1 MPSPKNNHS
10 MIYLNDEYILI
21 IGVNE
26 ISTYIYRFREQ
37 NETII
42 AEKIIC
48 IK

>member
-1 MPSPKNNHS
+1 MFSPKTNHS
-10 MIYLNDEYILI
+10 MIKLNDEYILI

-26 ISTYIYRFREQ
+26 ISTYIYNFREQ